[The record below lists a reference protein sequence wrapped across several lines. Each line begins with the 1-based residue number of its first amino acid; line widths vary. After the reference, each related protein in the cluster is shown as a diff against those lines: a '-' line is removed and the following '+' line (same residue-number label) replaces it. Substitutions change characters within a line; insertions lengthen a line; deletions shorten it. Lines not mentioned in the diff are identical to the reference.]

1 MINRTKLLADLKLQ
15 VRDLEGDLRERFGS
29 ILEYKQRLTADWQA
43 ARDAGRTAEALESWV
58 EAQFTQSAVAWVLAC
73 VFVRFCEDND
83 LLEAPLI
90 AGTDSHGRS
99 AVARQEA
106 FYLQHPTASDNDYL
120 RDVFAVASRLPG
132 LSDVLKVQQN
142 LLSAPVSAD
151 MGKQLVRFFRATD
164 ADRGGLVHDFADP
177 EWNTRFLGDLY
188 QDLSEAARER
198 YALLQTPEFVE
209 SFILDRTLTPALDI
223 YTLEEV
229 DLIDPTCGSGHF
241 LLGAFERLAPR
252 WLRKLPGNVNVAL
265 QEVLNRIAG
274 IDLNPYAVV
283 IARFRLLIAAL
294 KMAQVHKLR
303 LAPDFHLHIETG
315 DSLLHGFDQRDYT
328 RAQATLALNNPQ
340 QNLGDGAD
348 HRYRH
353 AFAAED
359 LEATNAILSRKY
371 SAVVGNPPYIAV
383 KDRAVSALYRERFS
397 SCHGKYA
404 LVSPFCERFW
414 ALAKP
419 LDTAQRAGFVGL
431 IVGNAFMKR
440 EFGKKLVE
448 EFFPT
453 VDLTHVIDTAG
464 AYIPG
469 HGTPTVILVGRTRP
483 PASPV
488 IRAAMG
494 IEGEPSTPEDPAEGK
509 VWRAIVDQIDLRDSE
524 STWISVSDIDRTTLA
539 RHPWSIGGGGA
550 SSLKEA
556 IEDCSE
562 LVLSDIADSIGITSF
577 TLEDNAYIHNPEF
590 CRRRGIAPSLL
601 RGMVVGDEVRDWFH
615 NGESVAIF
623 PYGEDFSPVC
633 IEDFHTAYAFLW
645 PYRTCLSNSKMFGG
659 KTKVESGLHWFE
671 YGRLTAGKL
680 ATPLSITFAFVAT
693 HNHFVLDRG
702 GKVFNRSSPVIK
714 LPASATEDDHLGLI
728 GLLNSSTACFWL
740 KQMFH
745 NKGSTVDQHGARQR
759 TSAFEDFYEYT
770 GTGVG
775 KFPVPDVRPIQLSR
789 TIAELAA
796 ERYQRFPASLTSR
809 GILNRS
815 DFNAARIA
823 SERLQ
828 MKMIAWQEEL
838 DWQVYHAYGVLDH
851 PLCYESDPPEVRLG
865 ERAFEIVL
873 ARKCADGST
882 TTTWFE
888 RHGAQPV
895 TELPPHWPADYRA
908 LVERRITAIERSR
921 DLALIERPEHKRR
934 WAGADWESLEKAA
947 LENWLLNRLEAV
959 DLWPRDAHP
968 APKLRSVRELVDALS
983 GDEDFRRAL
992 DLYAGTG
999 NDAHATVVTLVQ
1011 QASVPYLDA
1020 LRYSDS
1026 GLRKRIVWQN
1036 TWALQRREDAIDAEV
1051 AQRMAGE
1058 PAEAIQA
1065 EQAHRKAAEVGAIPV
1080 PPKFKQEDFR
1090 DGVFWKLRG
1099 ALDVPKERFVS
1110 FPGLERGNDAGS
1122 PMLLWAGYDAKA
1134 RALAL
1139 TGYLYEML
1147 QREGADASRLTP
1159 ALAGLDELL
1168 PWVHQWHPEIDDDL
1182 GMSTGD
1188 YLQGLLDAQLAQHG
1202 LTLAN
1207 VRTWRPPAPA
1217 RRPRGRR
1224 TSTRTTSGTNAR
1236 PDSEDLRE

>member
-1 MINRTKLLADLKLQ
+1 
-15 VRDLEGDLRERFGS
+15 
-29 ILEYKQRLTADWQA
+29 
-43 ARDAGRTAEALESWV
+43 
-58 EAQFTQSAVAWVLAC
+58 
-73 VFVRFCEDND
+73 
-83 LLEAPLI
+83 
-90 AGTDSHGRS
+90 
-99 AVARQEA
+99 
-106 FYLQHPTASDNDYL
+106 
-120 RDVFAVASRLPG
+120 
-132 LSDVLKVQQN
+132 LKVQCS
-142 LLSAPVSAD
+142 LLLAPVSAD
-151 MGKQLVRFFRATD
+151 MGKQLVRFFRATN
-164 ADRGGLVHDFADP
+164 ADSGALVHDFADSD
-177 EWNTRFLGDLY
+177 WNTRFLGDLY

-252 WLRKLPGNVNVAL
+252 WLRKRPDNVNLAL
-265 QEVLNRIAG
+265 QEALERIAG
-274 IDLNPYAVV
+274 IDLNPYAVA

-294 KMAQVHKLR
+294 KMASVRKLR
-303 LAPDFHLHIETG
+303 LAPDFHLHVETG

-328 RAQATLALNNPQ
+328 GAQVSLALDTPQ
-340 QNLGDGAD
+340 ENLATVAD
-348 HRYRH
+348 HLYRH

-359 LEATNAILSRKY
+359 LPATNQILARKY
-371 SAVVGNPPYIAV
+371 AAVVGNPPYIAV

-404 LVSPFCERFW
+404 LVAPFCERFW

-419 LDTAQRAGFVGL
+419 LDNAQRAGYVGL

-448 EFFPT
+448 AFFPS

-469 HGTPTVILVGRTRP
+469 HGIPTVILAGRNRL

-494 IEGEPSTPEDPAEGK
+494 IEGEPSKPDDPSQGI
-509 VWRAIVDQIDLRDSE
+509 VWRAIVDQIDRRDSE
-524 STWISVSDIDRTTLA
+524 SKWITVSDIDRGTLA
-539 RHPWSIGGGGA
+539 KHPWSMGGGGA

-556 IEDCSE
+556 IDDSAEK
-562 LVLSDIADSIGITSF
+562 VLADIADSIGITSF
-577 TLEDNAYIHNPEF
+577 TLEDNAYIQDSQT
-590 CRRRGIAPSLL
+590 CRRQGVETQLL
-601 RGMVVGDEVRDWFH
+601 RDMVVGDEVRDWF
-615 NGESVAIF
+615 NDCESIALF
-623 PYGEDFSPVC
+623 PYDADYSPVKLEAFRKAF
-633 IEDFHTAYAFLW
+633 IFLW

-659 KTKVESGLHWFE
+659 QTKVEAGLNWFE

-680 ATPLSITFAFVAT
+680 VTPLSITFAFVAT

-714 LPASATEDDHLGLI
+714 LRAGTGEDEHLGLV

-775 KFPVPDVRPIQLSR
+775 KFPVPNVRPVQIARQISDLAIEWSRHLPAALTARGAISR
-789 TIAELAA
+789 TELDASRAE
-796 ERYQRFPASLTSR
+796 S
-809 GILNRS
+809 
-815 DFNAARIA
+815 ARIR
-823 SERLQ
+823 S
-828 MKMIAWQEEL
+828 KMIAWQEEL
-838 DWQVYHAYGVLDH
+838 DWRTYSLFNVTDED
-851 PLCYESDPPEVRLG
+851 LCFDQDPPEVKLG
-865 ERAFEIVL
+865 ERAFEIAL
-873 ARKCADGST
+873 AQDCTAGIVA
-882 TTTWFE
+882 TTWFD
-888 RHGAQPV
+888 RHHSQPITSV
-895 TELPPHWPADYRA
+895 PAHWPSDYRA
-908 LVERRITAIERSR
+908 LVEKRIAAIRQSR
-921 DLALIERPEHKRR
+921 DLALIERPECKRR
-934 WAGADWESLEKAA
+934 WASDEWDTLEKAA
-947 LENWLLNRLEAV
+947 LEQWLLNRLEAA
-959 DLWPRDAHP
+959 DLWPHDALP

-983 GDEDFRRAL
+983 GDEEFRRAL
-992 DLYAGTG
+992 DLYAGSG
-999 NDAHATVVTLVQ
+999 SDAHSTVVALVQ

-1026 GLRKRIVWQN
+1026 GLRKRAVWRN
-1036 TWALQRREDAIDAEV
+1036 TWLMQRREDAIDAEV
-1051 AQRMAGE
+1051 AQQLTDE
-1058 PAEAIQA
+1058 SIEAIKE
-1065 EQAHRKAAEVGAIPV
+1065 EQAKRKAAEVGVVPV
-1080 PPKFKQEDFR
+1080 PPKYKQVDYRE
-1090 DGVFWKLRG
+1090 GVYWKLRG
-1099 ALDVPKERFVS
+1099 ALDVPKERFVC
-1110 FPGLERGNDAGS
+1110 FPGLERSNDAGS

-1147 QREGADASRLTP
+1147 QREGADAARLTP

-1168 PWVHQWHPEIDDDL
+1168 PWVHQWHPEVDDDL

-1202 LTLAN
+1202 LTLSA
-1207 VRTWRPPAPA
+1207 VRAWQPQVAV
-1217 RRPRGRR
+1217 RRTRGRR
-1224 TSTRTTSGTNAR
+1224 ASTVIQA
-1236 PDSEDLRE
+1236 

>member
-29 ILEYKQRLTADWQA
+29 IQEYKQRLTADWQA

-73 VFVRFCEDND
+73 VFIRFCEDND
-83 LLEAPLI
+83 LLDAPLI
-90 AGTDSHGRS
+90 SGTDSQGRS

-132 LSDVLKVQQN
+132 LSDVLKVQQI

-151 MGKQLVRFFRATD
+151 MGKQLVRFFRAAD
-164 ADRGGLVHDFADP
+164 ADSGALVHDFADP

-252 WLRKLPGNVNVAL
+252 WLRKHPGNVNVAL
-265 QEVLNRIAG
+265 QEALNRIAG
-274 IDLNPYAVV
+274 VDLNPYAVV

-328 RAQATLALNNPQ
+328 RAQAALALNNPQ
-340 QNLGDGAD
+340 ENLGAGAD

-371 SAVVGNPPYIAV
+371 AAVVGNPPYIAV

-404 LVSPFCERFW
+404 LVAPFCERFW
-414 ALAKP
+414 ALVKP
-419 LDTAQRAGFVGL
+419 IDGSQRAGYVGL
-431 IVGNAFMKR
+431 IVGNNFMKR

-448 EFFPT
+448 NFFPAT
-453 VDLTHVIDTAG
+453 DLTHVIDTAG

-469 HGTPTVILVGRTRP
+469 HGTPTVILFGRNRP
-483 PASPV
+483 PASSV
-488 IRAAMG
+488 IRAVMG
-494 IEGEPSTPEDPAEGK
+494 IKGEPSTPVDPAQGV
-509 VWRAIVDQIDLRDSE
+509 VWQAILSQVDRRDSE
-524 STWISVSDIDRTTLA
+524 SEWISVTDTERSLFA

-550 SSLKEA
+550 SELKSQIEEA
-556 IEDCSE
+556 ANRTLGEVANEMGIVSVTGEDDVYLVAEQSVAKRLSIESTKQ
-562 LVLSDIADSIGITSF
+562 LIT
-577 TLEDNAYIHNPEF
+577 
-590 CRRRGIAPSLL
+590 
-601 RGMVVGDEVRDWFH
+601 GDLVRDWTSSGLTSIWF
-615 NGESVAIF
+615 
-623 PYGEDFSPVC
+623 YDTDFSLNPLNA
-633 IEDFHTAYAFLW
+633 HPKSRRFLW
-645 PYRTCLSNSKMFGG
+645 SFRTNLSKRKRFGTLMLERGLTWYEWQELYASKLR
-659 KTKVESGLHWFE
+659 SP
-671 YGRLTAGKL
+671 LT
-680 ATPLSITFAFVAT
+680 ITYAFVAT

-702 GKVFNRSSPVIK
+702 GKIFNRSAPVIK
-714 LPASATEDDHLGLI
+714 LPSDATEEQYLGIL
-728 GLLNSSTACFWL
+728 GVLNSSLACFWA
-740 KQMFH
+740 KQVFH

-759 TSAFEDFYEYT
+759 TDAFEDFYEFTST
-770 GTGVG
+770 GLG
-775 KFPVPDVRPIQLSR
+775 KFPLPG
-789 TIAELAA
+789 E
-796 ERYQRFPASLTSR
+796 FPVATAKYL
-809 GILNRS
+809 
-815 DFNAARIA
+815 DEAARGYSA
-823 SERLQ
+823 SAPIEIIRSPIPSRQDLDTKRKNMQ
-828 MKMIAWQEEL
+828 TIRRKMISLGEEL
-838 DWQVYHAYGVLDH
+838 DWEVYKLYGIVGDDLRY
-851 PLCYESDPPEVRLG
+851 PSTPPEVKLG
-865 ERAFEIVL
+865 ERAFEIFL
-873 ARKCADGST
+873 ARQCESGTA

-888 RHGAQPV
+888 RHGAQPI
-895 TELPPHWPADYRA
+895 TEVPTHWPEDYRA
-908 LVERRITAIERSR
+908 LVERRIAVIERSR
-921 DLALIERPEHKRR
+921 DLALIERPEYKRR
-934 WAGADWESLEKAA
+934 WASADWDSLEKAA
-947 LENWLLNRLEAV
+947 IEDWLLNRLEAV

-968 APKLRSVRELVDALS
+968 APKLRSARELVDALS

-999 NDAHATVVTLVQ
+999 SDAHATVVTLVQ

-1026 GLRKRIVWQN
+1026 GLRKRMVWQN
-1036 TWALQRREDAIDAEV
+1036 TWTMQRREDAIDAEV
-1051 AQRMAGE
+1051 AQCMVGE
-1058 PAEAIQA
+1058 PVEAIQA
-1065 EQAHRKAAEVGAIPV
+1065 EQARRKAAEVGAIPV
-1080 PPKFKQEDFR
+1080 PPKYKQEDFR

-1099 ALDVPKERFVS
+1099 ALDVAKERFVS

-1147 QREGADASRLTP
+1147 QREGAEATRLTP

-1207 VRTWRPPAPA
+1207 VRAWRPPAPA

-1224 TSTRTTSGTNAR
+1224 TTTRTNTSNNAR
-1236 PDSEDLRE
+1236 PDSEDSRE